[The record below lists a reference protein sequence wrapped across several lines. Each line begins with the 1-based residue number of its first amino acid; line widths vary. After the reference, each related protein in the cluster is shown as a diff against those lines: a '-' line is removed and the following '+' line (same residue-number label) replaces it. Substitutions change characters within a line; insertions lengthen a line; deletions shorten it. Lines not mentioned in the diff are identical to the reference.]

1 MSLSSSVTISPCAR
15 WSSHGVTVLGTGISG
30 DMPTQLS
37 IPKGIFVVQRT
48 NTLYV
53 ADLNNDRI
61 QRLSLNKPSRAATS
75 VVSNVHSPSKIY
87 VDDDKNGPTIYISVF
102 IGNRVEKW
110 TSGASHGIQ
119 LGGECRSCFGI
130 ALDKQKNVYMSEA
143 DRHRVLKWSPVTN
156 LTTIVAG
163 QTDERGTTNAYLS
176 APNGLYFDQSR
187 NTLYIADS
195 GNNRIEKWKK
205 DVSSGIE
212 VAGSNTSAP
221 GIDVGSLVQP
231 NGVWVDQKTRVVYV
245 ADTLNNRITR
255 WLPNA
260 SVGEIIAGGK
270 GMIQRFELQ
279 INNISDNRYRQYDKS
294 IQHTE

>member
-1 MSLSSSVTISPCAR
+1 VTISPCAR
-15 WSSHGVTVLGTGISG
+15 WNPKGITVLGTGVPG
-30 DMPTQLS
+30 DAPTQLS
-37 IPKGIFVVQRT
+37 IPKGIFILQRT

-53 ADLNNDRI
+53 ADLNNDRV
-61 QRLSLNKPSRAATS
+61 QMFLLNKPSRPATS
-75 VVSNVHSPSKIY
+75 VVSNVRSPSKVY

-110 TSGASHGIQ
+110 IPGASQGIQ

-130 ALDKQKNVYMSEA
+130 AVDKQKNVYMSEA

-163 QTDERGTTNAYLS
+163 HTDERGTTDADLS

-187 NTLYIADS
+187 NILYVADS
-195 GNNRIEKWKK
+195 GNNRIEKWGK
-205 DVSSGIE
+205 DASSGRE

-221 GIDVGSLVQP
+221 GGDVGSLAQP
-231 NGVWVDQKTRVVYV
+231 NGVWVDQKTKVIYV

-270 GMIQRFELQ
+270 GMIRRFEL
-279 INNISDNRYRQYDKS
+279 
-294 IQHTE
+294 E